1 LNTTIIKAPLVFLLA
16 CAPAVFFNCQTTR
29 PLTHVAIPLHRFA
42 MTSGT
47 FGFCP
52 PLVTESTIFYENR
65 YTDQNYHSIDI
76 KRTEEAFFRDL
87 KYVIRDKKLAW
98 IELSNSIAMQIRGAF
113 SFIRTPID
121 SLPLPVKDTLIHAE
135 IAFVLL
141 VYDVRLIHTQL
152 VGTTAAIDGA
162 HSALYGPGIHRKLSF
177 KCSIVNVMENKSIY
191 FKEINK
197 EENGT
202 SLDLVEKSIRML
214 FSEILK
220 E

>member
-1 LNTTIIKAPLVFLLA
+1 VFA
-16 CAPAVFFNCQTTR
+16 TVGFFNCQPNRSLTR
-29 PLTHVAIPLHRFA
+29 AAVPFRHFA
-42 MTSGT
+42 MTSET
-47 FGFCP
+47 FGFFP

-76 KRTEEAFFRDL
+76 KRTEEAFFRNL

-98 IELSNSIAMQIRGAF
+98 IELGDSIAMQIRGAF

-121 SLPLPVKDTLIHAE
+121 SLPRTVKDNLIHAE
-135 IAFVLL
+135 IAYVFL
-141 VYDVRLIHTQL
+141 VYDVRLSHTQL
-152 VGTTAAIDGA
+152 VGTTEEIDST
-162 HSALYGPGIHRKLSF
+162 HNVFYGPGIHRKLSF
-177 KCSIVNVMENKSIY
+177 KCSIVNVMENKSVY

-202 SLDLVEKSIRML
+202 SLDLVEKSIRTL